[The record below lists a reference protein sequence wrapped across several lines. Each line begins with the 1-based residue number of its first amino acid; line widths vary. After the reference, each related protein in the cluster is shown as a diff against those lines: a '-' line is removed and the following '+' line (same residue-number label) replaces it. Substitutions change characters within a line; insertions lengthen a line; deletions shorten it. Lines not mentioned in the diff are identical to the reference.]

1 VLGPGWST
9 QSGAFCL
16 SIVPPRR
23 HTEMAAQAAEQHG
36 AESDK
41 PFTWVRCAGCKS
53 GLWRRYADH
62 LEMRVSPRG
71 GQVRTI
77 RVLIQRVDGP
87 QLAFSVTCE
96 KCDTVWT
103 GTTDVPMSIEGSK

>member
-1 VLGPGWST
+1 LYSQEQNSVAADAAATP
-9 QSGAFCL
+9 Q
-16 SIVPPRR
+16 PPD
-23 HTEMAAQAAEQHG
+23 G
-36 AESDK
+36 SDK
-41 PFTWVRCAGCKS
+41 PFAWVHCAGCGK